1 MGQIDRLADVEE
13 TETKSDGEEIL
24 LGRSLCCVG
33 VCPYHGHIGP
43 QADPSETDRSSS
55 NHSPLK
61 QWIKLHRSQ
70 SARRDL
76 TGGLQ
81 PDYNLVDDESDGL
94 TPIPSAAQP
103 VSIDTQLR
111 SDGTTSSAKIE
122 IEMGDPAIATH
133 ISAGATSE
141 GIAAAVSEAKK
152 NDRGETIDSLF
163 SRFLG
168 ESSAGRG
175 MPAHSSSPKTSG
187 PATESQSADQAAH
200 ATSQGNA
207 MQALLA
213 KLATPAAPSTLPLSA
228 DVRSPTSQSFPN
240 STYALPP
247 SSSAHMQN
255 SPSQAHARS
264 LLSMLSPKVTSA
276 APASSAPPSHQGF
289 PPQPNFA
296 SHPVV
301 PAQSS
306 TSAGDKEI
314 RRKALLDNMMAGLGP
329 ITSPTPT
336 HAPTSNAQYMS
347 PQQAAR
353 SPLAQAPQPMFGQ
366 SSQPIAPIPQM
377 MSGPPAY
384 PYSQQRP
391 SQLPLH
397 NVPPHSAGPH
407 HMPPSGTQW
416 HMPGPP
422 SPMVP
427 FNGIAPP
434 PAFSGNLPMPPQFM
448 PTGQNQRGHSQ
459 HLLNQLLA
467 GPPPAPAP
475 KPPQGAGDLLNVLL
489 GARPT
494 G

>member
-1 MGQIDRLADVEE
+1 
-13 TETKSDGEEIL
+13 
-24 LGRSLCCVG
+24 
-33 VCPYHGHIGP
+33 
-43 QADPSETDRSSS
+43 
-55 NHSPLK
+55 
-61 QWIKLHRSQ
+61 
-70 SARRDL
+70 
-76 TGGLQ
+76 
-81 PDYNLVDDESDGL
+81 
-94 TPIPSAAQP
+94 
-103 VSIDTQLR
+103 
-111 SDGTTSSAKIE
+111 
-122 IEMGDPAIATH
+122 MGDPAIATH

-141 GIAAAVSEAKK
+141 GIAAAVREAKK

-175 MPAHSSSPKTSG
+175 MAAHSSSPKTSG

-213 KLATPAAPSTLPLSA
+213 KLATPATSSTLPPTANVGSPIPQPL
-228 DVRSPTSQSFPN
+228 PTSM
-240 STYALPP
+240 YAV
-247 SSSAHMQN
+247 SSASAAQMQT

-264 LLSMLSPKVTSA
+264 LLSMLSPKVTPA
-276 APASSAPPSHQGF
+276 APALSAPVHQQGF

-296 SHPVV
+296 SHPAA

-306 TSAGDKEI
+306 TSAGDKET

-329 ITSPTPT
+329 ITSPTPA
-336 HAPTSNAQYMS
+336 HAPASNAQYMS
-347 PQQAAR
+347 PRQAAH
-353 SPLAQAPQPMFGQ
+353 PPFAQAPQPMFGQ
-366 SSQPIAPIPQM
+366 SSQPIALIPQM
-377 MSGPPAY
+377 MSGPPVY
-384 PYSQQRP
+384 PYPQQRP
-391 SQLPLH
+391 PQLPVH

-407 HMPPSGTQW
+407 HMPPSGAQW
-416 HMPGPP
+416 RMPGPP

-434 PAFSGNLPMPPQFM
+434 PAFSGNNMPMPPHFM
-448 PTGQNQRGHSQ
+448 PPVQNQGGHSQ

-467 GPPPAPAP
+467 GPPPALAP

-489 GARPT
+489 GTRPT

>member
-13 TETKSDGEEIL
+13 TETESDGKEIL
-24 LGRSLCCVG
+24 LGRSFCCVG
-33 VCPYHGHIGP
+33 VYLPLPGSYRTSRR
-43 QADPSETDRSSS
+43 PSETDRSSS

-61 QWIKLHRSQ
+61 QWIKLHRGQ

-81 PDYNLVDDESDGL
+81 ADYNLADDESDGL

-175 MPAHSSSPKTSG
+175 MAAHSSSPKTSG

-213 KLATPAAPSTLPLSA
+213 KLATPAATSTFVGSPASQPLTTSA
-228 DVRSPTSQSFPN
+228 YT
-240 STYALPP
+240 L
-247 SSSAHMQN
+247 SSASAAQKQA
-255 SPSQAHARS
+255 SPSQTHAQS
-264 LLSMLSPKVTSA
+264 LLSMLSPKLTPA
-276 APASSAPPSHQGF
+276 APASSAPAPQQGF

-296 SHPVV
+296 SHPVP

-306 TSAGDKEI
+306 TSASDKEV

-329 ITSPTPT
+329 ITSPTLT
-336 HAPTSNAQYMS
+336 HVSTSNAQYMS

-353 SPLAQAPQPMFGQ
+353 PPFAQAPQPMFGQ

-377 MSGPPAY
+377 ISGPPAY
-384 PYSQQRP
+384 PYPQQRP
-391 SQLPLH
+391 PHFPVH

-407 HMPPSGTQW
+407 HMPSSGAHW
-416 HMPGPP
+416 PMPGPP

-434 PAFSGNLPMPPQFM
+434 PAFSGNNMPMPPQFM
-448 PTGQNQRGHSQ
+448 PTVPIQGGHSQ
-459 HLLNQLLA
+459 HLLNQLMA
-467 GPPPAPAP
+467 GPAPPLVP
-475 KPPQGAGDLLNVLL
+475 KPPQGAGDLLNALL
-489 GARPT
+489 GTRPT